1 MNKQDKLSDNAKRF
15 IAVLSEAELK
25 EPEHYQEALITIWR
39 EAKQDDGTLDVTVI
53 SARLSNMAE
62 SLQHAV
68 SPEAIDELA
77 QAWAHNKQT
86 GTPANFTELKR
97 IARQSGGGGGDS

>member
-1 MNKQDKLSDNAKRF
+1 MSKQHKLSDDAKRF

-25 EPEHYQEALITIWR
+25 APEQYQDALNTLWR

-68 SPEAIDELA
+68 TPEAIDEVA
-77 QAWAHNKQT
+77 QAWAHYKET

-97 IARQSGGGGGDS
+97 IARQAGGGDS